1 MPLKILIIYS
11 VLFTAL
17 LGSNSVYAFNLPKNF
32 SNADLPNPPLFAP
45 PSGTVQQHPT
55 TSLKNKEG
63 ISDKHVLLKSYHNW
77 KGVKYRLGGDSR
89 KGIDCS
95 AFTRRMAKEFSV
107 HLPRT
112 TAAQMRSGQKITK
125 QQLKVGDL
133 VFFKTSRQDRHVG
146 IYIGDDQFIHASR
159 KKGVITSS
167 MNNTYWVTRY
177 ETSVR
182 VIG

>member
-1 MPLKILIIYS
+1 
-11 VLFTAL
+11 
-17 LGSNSVYAFNLPKNF
+17 
-32 SNADLPNPPLFAP
+32 
-45 PSGTVQQHPT
+45 
-55 TSLKNKEG
+55 
-63 ISDKHVLLKSYHNW
+63 
-77 KGVKYRLGGDSR
+77 
-89 KGIDCS
+89 
-95 AFTRRMAKEFSV
+95 
-107 HLPRT
+107 
-112 TAAQMRSGQKITK
+112 
-125 QQLKVGDL
+125 L